1 MTSYTTRATW
11 EGEHWGHLVCSNG
24 AEFDFSAPAALHGH
38 GGALT
43 PEDATVGALNMCF
56 QLMFL
61 WAAERFRLGL
71 VSYEC
76 EAEGFVD
83 EALDQTSAFS
93 RFVLRPRI
101 VVRGATEARVR
112 LALKSA
118 RKYSLVAE
126 SLRGEV
132 SVEPEI
138 QILPTEGQAGEGTDQ
153 S

>member
-1 MTSYTTRATW
+1 MISYTSRATW
-11 EGEHWGHLVCSNG
+11 KGEHWGHLACSNG
-24 AEFDFSAPAALHGH
+24 AELDFSAPPALHGH
-38 GGALT
+38 EGVMT

-61 WAAERFRLGL
+61 WAAERFKLGL

-76 EAEGFVD
+76 EAEGFVA
-83 EALDQTSAFS
+83 EALDQTSHFS

-112 LALKSA
+112 QALKSA

-126 SLRGEV
+126 SLRGGV
-132 SVEPEI
+132 VVEPEI
-138 QILPTEGQAGEGTDQ
+138 QVFPVESLPREGAAEC
-153 S
+153 